1 MNSSTS
7 ISDATAGW
15 SRCLL
20 TFLGAIAL
28 GAALIFGFLA
38 AVDPYDSGR
47 FGWLGIQG
55 TAATRTSTQKAG
67 RARDPEFDSAI
78 IGDST
83 AQRLMPAELSQATGL
98 HFVQLAVQGGIPP
111 EQLAVLDF
119 FIRHHRR
126 IGAIVLAADTPWCSH
141 DADMPSEHPFP
152 YWLYGDSTLDY
163 ARHTFS
169 WRGIDHAIQRVL
181 IGLGRQQRLPA
192 DGTFNYEDVYPRE
205 HHPEVTPPAQQP
217 PFTGEVDSHFP

>member
-7 ISDATAGW
+7 ISDAKTSDAMTSDAKTSDATPGW
-15 SRCLL
+15 GRCLQV
-20 TFLGAIAL
+20 FLGPLAL
-28 GAALIFGFLA
+28 GAALVFGFLA

-55 TAATRTSTQKAG
+55 TADTGTSTANAS
-67 RARDPEFDSAI
+67 RARDPQFDSAI

-83 AQRLMPAELSQATGL
+83 AQRLMPAELSQTTGL

-111 EQLAVLDF
+111 EQLGGVDF

-126 IGAIVLAADTPWCSH
+126 IGAIVLVADTPWCSH

-152 YWLYGDSTLDY
+152 YWLY
-163 ARHTFS
+163 
-169 WRGIDHAIQRVL
+169 
-181 IGLGRQQRLPA
+181 
-192 DGTFNYEDVYPRE
+192 
-205 HHPEVTPPAQQP
+205 
-217 PFTGEVDSHFP
+217 

>member
-20 TFLGAIAL
+20 TFLGALAL
-28 GAALIFGFLA
+28 GAALISGFLA

-55 TAATRTSTQKAG
+55 TADTGTSTANAG
-67 RARDPEFDSAI
+67 RARDPQFDSAI

-83 AQRLMPAELSQATGL
+83 AQRLMPAELSQTTGL

-111 EQLAVLDF
+111 DQLAVLDF

-126 IGAIVLAADTPWCSH
+126 IGAIVLVAGTPGGSHAA
-141 DADMPSEHPFP
+141 
-152 YWLYGDSTLDY
+152 
-163 ARHTFS
+163 AR
-169 WRGIDHAIQRVL
+169 
-181 IGLGRQQRLPA
+181 P
-192 DGTFNYEDVYPRE
+192 
-205 HHPEVTPPAQQP
+205 
-217 PFTGEVDSHFP
+217 